1 MKKTLVFFGG
11 LFIIGLFLIVFYP
24 LFTPLSNS
32 LKQEKSDNS
41 SSSLNS
47 PADNKRNLVYIV
59 KEYNGNIAIFEEN
72 SDVPFKVTDIRLCE
86 LPEGDKKLLSKGI
99 PASSSQELNCIL
111 EDYCS

>member
-1 MKKTLVFFGG
+1 MKKMLVIFG
-11 LFIIGLFLIVFYP
+11 LCFIFLIGGAMFLGFKY
-24 LFTPLSNS
+24 LNQGNS
-32 LKQEKSDNS
+32 DENIPEPDSSMNS
-41 SSSLNS
+41 
-47 PADNKRNLVYIV
+47 RNLVYVV

>member
-1 MKKTLVFFGG
+1 MIIIFG
-11 LFIIGLFLIVFYP
+11 LCFIFLIGGTMFIGFKYFNRV
-24 LFTPLSNS
+24 NS
-32 LKQEKSDNS
+32 DESIPEPNS
-41 SSSLNS
+41 STN
-47 PADNKRNLVYIV
+47 NRNLVYVV

-72 SDVPFKVTDIRLCE
+72 SDIPFKVTDIRLCE